1 MQTASRTLVK
11 SPPELWEMIDQR
23 ERMQGLMAALVG
35 RDVEIRVYERRP
47 GERLAWEARSHFDS
61 ARIEVDISSSGWG
74 TEIVVSAECRRPI
87 SLGGWLDAV
96 LDELATPEKR
106 PFDGIV

>member
-1 MQTASRTLVK
+1 METASRTLVK

-23 ERMQGLMAALVG
+23 ERMEGLMAALVG
-35 RDVEIRVYERRP
+35 RAIEIKVLERVP
-47 GERLAWEARSHFDS
+47 AERLEWEARSHFDA
-61 ARIEVDISSSGWG
+61 ARISVELTESGWG
-74 TEIVVSAECRRPI
+74 TEIAVSAECRRPI
-87 SLGGWLDAV
+87 QLNGWLDAV